1 MPVPTTTTATTAQ
14 GAMPAPLIPAISAS
28 AMAEVDR
35 LMLDDLGV
43 EPLQLM
49 ESAGFAIADF
59 CRMHLLA
66 GGVPGARILALAGT
80 GGNGGDAMVAAR
92 WLAVWGAAP
101 TVVLS
106 KPAPDYAG
114 IAAHQLATVQRMGLP
129 ILDPAGGDEQS
140 LPPANLILDGLLGF
154 SARGNPRGQAGTLIE
169 VANAH
174 GAPVLAIDQPS
185 GLDATTGAIGT
196 PCIRAETTL
205 TLALPKTGLGTVHA
219 AAVTGAIW
227 VADIGVPTAILRQA
241 GADLDRPLFATERFL
256 EWTAEGRPLPS
267 SPSVP

>member
-1 MPVPTTTTATTAQ
+1 MTVATTTITTTAR
-14 GAMPAPLIPAISAS
+14 GAMPAPLIPVISAS

-35 LMLDDLGV
+35 LMLDALGV

-59 CRMHLLA
+59 CRQHLLT
-66 GGVPGARILALAGT
+66 GGPTAARILALTGT

-92 WLAVWGAAP
+92 WLAAWGALP

-106 KPAPDYAG
+106 KPASAYAG
-114 IAAHQLATVQRMGLP
+114 IAAHQLATVQKMGIP
-129 ILDPAGGDEQS
+129 IVDPAGGEEQR
-140 LPPANLILDGLLGF
+140 LPPADLILDGLLGF
-154 SARGNPRGQAGTLIE
+154 SAHGNPRSQVGTLIDA
-169 VANAH
+169 ANAH
-174 GAPVLAIDQPS
+174 RAPVLAIDQPS

-205 TLALPKTGLGTVHA
+205 TLALPKTALGTVHA

-241 GADLDRPLFATERFL
+241 GPDLDRPLFATDRFL
-256 EWTAEGRPLPS
+256 EWTAERRPHAS
-267 SPSVP
+267 SVS

>member
-1 MPVPTTTTATTAQ
+1 MTVATTTTTTTAR
-14 GAMPAPLIPAISAS
+14 GAMPAPRIPAVSADE
-28 AMAEVDR
+28 MAEVDR

-59 CRMHLLA
+59 CRQHLLA
-66 GGVPGARILALAGT
+66 GGPTGARILALAGS

-92 WLAVWGAAP
+92 WLAGWGALP

-106 KPAPDYAG
+106 KPASDYAG

-129 ILDPAGGDEQS
+129 ILDPAGGEEQS
-140 LPPANLILDGLLGF
+140 LPPADLILDGLLGF
-154 SARGNPRGQAGTLIE
+154 SAHGDPRGLVGTLIE
-169 VANAH
+169 AANAH

-205 TLALPKTGLGTVHA
+205 TLALPKSGLGTVHA

-227 VADIGVPTAILRQA
+227 VADIGVPTTILRRA
-241 GADLDRPLFATERFL
+241 GADLDRPLFATDRFL
-256 EWTAEGRPLPS
+256 EWTAERRPRPTS
-267 SPSVP
+267 SSVP